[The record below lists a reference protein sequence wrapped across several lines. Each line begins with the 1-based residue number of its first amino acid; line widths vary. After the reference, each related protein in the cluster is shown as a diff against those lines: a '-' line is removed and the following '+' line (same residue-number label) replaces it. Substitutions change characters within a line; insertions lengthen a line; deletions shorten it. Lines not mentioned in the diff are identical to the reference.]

1 MQAVARLVAGVRNA
15 SGLRGAPCTDSLSI
29 CGRFLADP
37 RSLDTLG
44 ELPKYLS
51 LANLN
56 QRAKYFSER
65 AVGPGSGSDLVV
77 NTKKYNQLA
86 VFAVDNQRT
95 TPTAMSTA
103 KIVKSWRGKCG
114 RGGRGGAGQDSG
126 YTGQQRVQ
134 MMIFVTKCS

>member
-1 MQAVARLVAGVRNA
+1 MQAVQALATLIADVRNA
-15 SGLRGAPCTDSLSI
+15 SGLRGAPYTDSLSI

-37 RSLDTLG
+37 RSALDTLG

-56 QRAKYFSER
+56 QRAKYFSPR
-65 AVGPGSGSDLVV
+65 AVEPESGSGSDLVV

-95 TPTAMSTA
+95 TATAMGTA
-103 KIVKSWRGKCG
+103 KIVESWRGKCERWWKG
-114 RGGRGGAGQDSG
+114 W
-126 YTGQQRVQ
+126 
-134 MMIFVTKCS
+134 

>member
-1 MQAVARLVAGVRNA
+1 MQAVQALGKLAADVRNA

-37 RSLDTLG
+37 RSTLDTLG

-56 QRAKYFSER
+56 QRAKYFSQR
-65 AVGPGSGSDLVV
+65 AVGPDSGSSSGSDLVV

-95 TPTAMSTA
+95 TATAMSTA
-103 KIVKSWRGKCG
+103 KIVESWRGKCG
-114 RGGRGGAGQDSG
+114 RG
-126 YTGQQRVQ
+126 
-134 MMIFVTKCS
+134 